1 MYCVAQQVENGIL
14 AYRPAIEGNELHTYN
29 IGSNMEEY
37 IYKAKVFRCVFA
49 FVYVHYCKYTYQY
62 NSI

>member
-1 MYCVAQQVENGIL
+1 M
-14 AYRPAIEGNELHTYN
+14 AYRPAIEGNELYTYN

-49 FVYVHYCKYTYQY
+49 FVYVHFV
-62 NSI
+62 SIHINTIVFEILC